1 MPRCST
7 LSRSSAH
14 ISGVMSVFMDL
25 NLTFTGDKAELRR
38 LVETAAH
45 LGYSTVA
52 VNYVFEP
59 DAKKKSPVPTPLPVA
74 ELVQTPPVVQGS
86 SRPIRI
92 LNRLT
97 IVMSDSSHYRASCP
111 EYRHFDLLAVQPHT
125 DKLFLSACMTYDVDL
140 ICLSVS
146 EKLPFFYKRAPV
158 SGALERGVAFEVS
171 YSAAIR
177 DSTRRRYT
185 LANAMFHSD
194 ICKGKNMVVSSAAEK
209 ALELRGPHDV
219 INLTQLFSL
228 TERDGKDSVSDNCR
242 SVVLHG
248 ESRRTAGGIIR
259 TFKRLDSE
267 QTKPSGDDRPSSKRA
282 RDDDESCRK

>member
-1 MPRCST
+1 
-7 LSRSSAH
+7 
-14 ISGVMSVFMDL
+14 MSVFMDL
-25 NLTFTGDKAELRR
+25 NLTFTGDKDELRK

-52 VNYVFEP
+52 INYVFEP
-59 DAKKKSPVPTPLPVA
+59 DTKKKTPVPTPLPIS
-74 ELVQTPPVVQGS
+74 ELIQTPPIVQGRS
-86 SRPIRI
+86 QPIKI

-97 IVMSDSSHYRASCP
+97 IMMSDSSHYRASCP
-111 EYRHFDLLAVQPHT
+111 EYRHYDLLAVQPDT
-125 DKLFLSACMTYDVDL
+125 DKLFLSACMTYDIDL

-146 EKLPFFYKRAPV
+146 DRLPFFYKRAPV
-158 SGALERGVAFEVS
+158 FGALERGVAFEVS

-209 ALELRGPHDV
+209 ALEIRGPYDV
-219 INLTQLFSL
+219 MNLTQLFGL
-228 TERDGKDSVSDNCR
+228 TERCGKDAVTTNCR

-248 ESRRTAGGIIR
+248 ESRKTAGGIIR
-259 TFKRLDSE
+259 TFKRPDTAQINLSE
-267 QTKPSGDDRPSSKRA
+267 DCPASKRA
-282 RDDDESCRK
+282 RADITEGN

>member
-1 MPRCST
+1 
-7 LSRSSAH
+7 
-14 ISGVMSVFMDL
+14 MSVFMDL
-25 NLTFTGDKAELRR
+25 NLTFTGDKEELRR

-59 DAKKKSPVPTPLPVA
+59 DSKKKTPVPTPLPVS
-74 ELVQTPPVVQGS
+74 ELLQTLPIVQGRS
-86 SRPIRI
+86 QPIRI

-140 ICLSVS
+140 ICLSVNDR
-146 EKLPFFYKRAPV
+146 LPFFYKRAPV
-158 SGALERGVAFEVS
+158 YGAVERGVAFEVS

-194 ICKGKNMVVSSAAEK
+194 VSKGKSVVVSSAAEK

-219 INLTQLFSL
+219 INLTQLFGLSDRCG
-228 TERDGKDSVSDNCR
+228 RDAVTTNCR
-242 SVVLHG
+242 SVVLHA
-248 ESRRTAGGIIR
+248 ESRKTAGGIVR
-259 TFKRLDSE
+259 TFRRLDAPHTDESE
-267 QTKPSGDDRPSSKRA
+267 VCRASKRA
-282 RDDDESCRK
+282 RADAADGTENL